1 MRKISRR
8 ELLKTMGAL
17 ALSLPL
23 LQACGTPEPEPEP
36 DAPDET
42 MEAPPE
48 PETYDLSVAT
58 WTDAVRTW
66 MDEKSLEWAEENPNV
81 NLTIEQIPYNE
92 MAQAQLTGIA
102 TGTLQDVVF
111 SGLKW
116 MHYSAFKGAFLALDG
131 LVEADDPGMDD
142 FLPAAVEGCTL
153 DGKLYAL
160 PFETNTGNT
169 NIFYYNKTMLQE
181 KGVELPTDDWTI
193 DEFLD
198 KALAVNDPDNRI
210 FGLQI
215 NTSGNYYDLAC
226 WTRSWGQDIFDAEK
240 KEFILAGNADSEE
253 ATKWLTELRTV
264 HGVAPSRAEA
274 EGLDW
279 NAGQIGFFGWG
290 TYGVGANNANI
301 GDTFE
306 WDAVLAPK
314 SPKGLRGY
322 ELFATVYGI
331 YAKTEQPEGAYSLLK
346 KLTSE
351 ETAMY
356 SFINQGQPPARTSVF
371 ESQAAADYHPI
382 YPRVG
387 AWLADGVNMGPFP
400 MPDNLRFAELN
411 DVYKNYAEDIFFG
424 DVDFDAGIQTLTDEC
439 NKIMAQPRG

>member
-17 ALSLPL
+17 ALTLPI
-23 LQACGTPEPEPEP
+23 LQACGTPEPEMTAE
-36 DAPDET
+36 AT

-48 PETYDLSVAT
+48 PANFDLTIAT
-58 WTDAVRTW
+58 WTDAVRVW
-66 MDEKSLEWAEENPNV
+66 MDEKSLEWAEQNPNV
-81 NLTIEQIPYNE
+81 NLTIEQMNYAD
-92 MAQAQLTGIA
+92 MAQIQLTGIA
-102 TGTLQDVVF
+102 TGTLPDVVF

-160 PFETNTGNT
+160 PFESNTGNT

-181 KGVELPTDDWTI
+181 NGVELPTDDWTI
-193 DEFLD
+193 DDFVD
-198 KALAVNDPDNRI
+198 KALAVNDPDNRV

-215 NTSGNYYDLAC
+215 DPSGSYYDLAC
-226 WTRSWGQDIFDAEK
+226 WTRSWGQDIFDPEK
-240 KEFILAGNADSEE
+240 KKFILAGNADAEA

-264 HGVAPSRAEA
+264 HHIAPSRAEA

-279 NAGQIGFFGWG
+279 FAGQVGFFGWG
-290 TYGVGANNANI
+290 TYGVGTNLANI
-301 GDTFE
+301 GDKFE

-322 ELFATVYGI
+322 ELFATVWNI
-331 YAKTEQPEGAYSLLK
+331 YAKTEQPEGAYSLVKYLS
-346 KLTSE
+346 SE

-356 SFINQGQPPARTSVF
+356 SFINQGQPPARKSVF
-371 ESQAAADYHPI
+371 YSQEAADYHSI

-400 MPDNLRFAELN
+400 MPYNLRFSELN
-411 DVYKNYAEDIFFG
+411 DVYHNYAENILFG
-424 DVDFDAGIQTLTDEC
+424 DVEFQEGIQTLTDEC
-439 NKIMAQPRG
+439 QKIMDQPRG